1 MWERITQAEIEEAKA
16 QVSRRREEA
25 LRRQEA
31 EISSRDAQLD
41 DIESFERVAA
51 AFFEEYMDEAAP
63 SALAGSVREQATPA
77 FLPEQSTLSLQDM
90 PQNRPSLV
98 LQIRQNILPKFNHPQ
113 STGSS
118 LAMSIA
124 LPSDSGSDEGTAQV
138 PR

>member
-16 QVSRRREEA
+16 QVSRRGEEA

-31 EISSRDAQLD
+31 EISSLDAQLD
-41 DIESFERVAA
+41 DIESFERVVA

-90 PQNRPSLV
+90 PQNRSSLV
-98 LQIRQNILPKFNHPQ
+98 LQIRQNILPKFNHPR
-113 STGSS
+113 STGSVTRHEHS
-118 LAMSIA
+118 ASK
-124 LPSDSGSDEGTAQV
+124 
-138 PR
+138 R